1 MSYRPDQPKQL
12 DQTDQLNGST
22 SVEKISDVER
32 ATTRVLASASISDSE
47 ARFVRRLVSLLGAS
61 RNTDASKPNRA
72 ALAALRRGSGKR
84 PGTVIDMFPYVIPYC
99 GHLPE
104 SRQNDFFLVASL
116 FAIHHGT
123 IPPTVSGPDRRL
135 TNLGVSFRILSSK
148 MEGARI
154 EQRFVTL
161 LDASRDGL
169 DEHLRHTI
177 SLLRAHNVGVDWL
190 QLLRD
195 LRWWS
200 SPAHYVQRRWAKAY
214 WQPDSREGRSLPG
227 GSELSDPFTSDL
239 SESVDSAISGESE

>member
-116 FAIHHGT
+116 FAIHQGT
-123 IPPTVSGPDRRL
+123 VPPSVNIAGRQL
-135 TNLGVSFRILSSK
+135 TNLGASFRVLASS

-154 EQRFVTL
+154 ERRFVAL
-161 LDASRDGL
+161 LDTPRDGL
-169 DEHLRHTI
+169 DEHLRHTM
-177 SLLRAHNVGVDWL
+177 SLLRTHNVGVDWL

-200 SPAHYVQRRWAKAY
+200 SPARYIQRRWAQAY
-214 WQPDSREGRSLPG
+214 WQLDSRSLRG
-227 GSELSDPFTSDL
+227 GSGPSDPFASDESAVS
-239 SESVDSAISGESE
+239 SEGE